1 MRARDREGW
10 VLTGWQGWRGERER
24 ERERKAD
31 RDGEQRE
38 REGEKESALV
48 CFTANP
54 RITAS
59 LSLH

>member
-1 MRARDREGW
+1 LGVDWLAGM
-10 VLTGWQGWRGERER
+10 ERR

-31 RDGEQRE
+31 RDGEERE